1 MPTFFAS
8 RPTSLLALVLI
19 LLAMSPTAQAQSLFS
34 DGTPYSRSR
43 AFDRYGEASRFD
55 PQTDGEFTVELWVY
69 GRGLPG
75 LNQSGLLVG
84 RPTAAPEPGAPS
96 GVSSGLAVWSV
107 RYNSTGNDG
116 EAPYVVFEITDGQ
129 EGGEVVQAEAQFV
142 ISEGWHHVAA
152 VYTGT
157 DLRLFIDGEEKST
170 ASISFT
176 PPSGS
181 VGLYAGGFNVDNFA
195 GYIDDLALWSTAL
208 SNETISAHAASSLT
222 GQEEDLLALWD
233 FNAPNVDDDFDD
245 VTGASAPMQ
254 PSFGSRPANFDRTS
268 AGSPTAAP
276 VANLLI
282 SNREAVAGSSPFS
295 IVVSADPP
303 PVATAST
310 WDGDSQHLSLAS
322 PSEYNAVTNTI
333 VVDVA
338 VGAALGGNSLD
349 ITLEDGSGNSQWA
362 SETITDI
369 PVVVQGVA
377 SGQQDVASG
386 PITVTMYNDARV
398 GRDHDAEL
406 GGRLGFSD
414 DEQSGADG
422 HPLFSGAL
430 VFLTGG
436 ENAQHF
442 GQLYSGPAEPLIRS
456 SGITPVQGGGLQKT
470 LFAAVE
476 TGGECDLSNAVVITE
491 TVSAPST
498 NSEPWIGYQYSVQN
512 NGCKDIHE
520 AYVLWEL
527 DFDIAEDI
535 NDAFTC
541 DLNRH
546 LGMSFPSVEDA
557 SRISAGVFGQSP
569 EHNFVCGAYVNG
581 DNPYE
586 RVRSIAS
593 GDPSDPALSGDLRLV
608 VGYGPLFI
616 PANNAAEVSMALGL
630 EGGAFPDF
638 AVTRA
643 EGQPQVGSATFRVD
657 MSLPIEIGAFD
668 PNTDEVHLQST
679 IHGWETNDGLRMASV
694 DPGSPIYERAV
705 DGIDMP
711 VFIYK
716 YRTTAPDAPEGGYET
731 LGQAFFDEYG
741 APIRPVLL
749 GDSFETQRSG
759 YFNRMV
765 FAGPPDIGPL
775 QFQDEFSTH
784 VTASNLWD
792 LAENGF
798 SGFVGL
804 GGITSVPD
812 GEELVYES
820 FLFDDR
826 VGEAVRMRRI
836 EFGAAG
842 SSALAANEDVFIVG
856 RLSPSASGAPVVEV
870 IQMQPF
876 GQNADV
882 QLPRPNTISAADITP
897 YPPSLD
903 RALVYQRVRIEG
915 VTLIDPNQWPTTPG
929 GAVVQA
935 QVDDTPFEI
944 NIRRGVSEW
953 DGTLAPDGAFTISGI
968 LEPYTDS
975 GSEGQ
980 FRLHAYEIMPA
991 LAGMQL
997 DSRLHLEDEALW
1009 VPLRIDNLGS
1019 LGAIGM
1025 EFTIASTSD
1034 FASLDEVHPGPAIV
1048 DDFGNS
1054 HSGEIFLTTATGS
1067 GIRVGIAGSTPLG
1080 AHGDVIA
1087 YLEVNAT
1094 DVGTPN
1100 FQLTETWLD
1109 NIQGALDLDRG
1120 SNLEIYVDYG
1130 DVDRNGMLRAYDA
1143 AILLQ
1148 SLVDIGPPLTR
1159 TQEVIA
1165 NVDGSSDE
1173 SGARTLTAADA
1184 TAILRTLLGIDPC
1197 FYVEGCQAKSTATP
1211 AQILAASGVIERFE
1225 QTYRIPLEIRAQAH
1239 GVSALDI
1246 RLENL
1251 AGARITDV
1259 SGIPSSWL
1267 SAVGPEAVALAGAV
1281 PTTETIALTI
1291 SVQAADDVA
1300 WDQLEISITPDGFTP
1315 HRVAAQALEL
1325 PTHLALESLFPSP
1338 FGARATLDVATPETA
1353 ALDIALFDVLG
1364 RRVHTVESGTFG
1376 AGVHRFSIDGS
1387 ALPAGLYILRV
1398 SDGKTSITRSLVH
1411 L

>member
-1 MPTFFAS
+1 
-8 RPTSLLALVLI
+8 
-19 LLAMSPTAQAQSLFS
+19 
-34 DGTPYSRSR
+34 
-43 AFDRYGEASRFD
+43 
-55 PQTDGEFTVELWVY
+55 
-69 GRGLPG
+69 
-75 LNQSGLLVG
+75 
-84 RPTAAPEPGAPS
+84 
-96 GVSSGLAVWSV
+96 
-107 RYNSTGNDG
+107 
-116 EAPYVVFEITDGQ
+116 
-129 EGGEVVQAEAQFV
+129 
-142 ISEGWHHVAA
+142 
-152 VYTGT
+152 
-157 DLRLFIDGEEKST
+157 
-170 ASISFT
+170 
-176 PPSGS
+176 
-181 VGLYAGGFNVDNFA
+181 
-195 GYIDDLALWSTAL
+195 
-208 SNETISAHAASSLT
+208 
-222 GQEEDLLALWD
+222 
-233 FNAPNVDDDFDD
+233 
-245 VTGASAPMQ
+245 
-254 PSFGSRPANFDRTS
+254 
-268 AGSPTAAP
+268 
-276 VANLLI
+276 LI
-282 SNREAVAGSSPFS
+282 SGREAVAGSSPFS

-303 PVATAST
+303 PAATVLF
-310 WDGDSQHLSLAS
+310 WDGDSQQLSVAT
-322 PSEYNAVTNTI
+322 PTVYNAVTNVI

-349 ITLEDGSGNSQWA
+349 ITLEDGSENSLWA

-377 SGQQDVASG
+377 AGQQDVTSG

-398 GRDHDAEL
+398 GRDHDAED
-406 GGRLGFSD
+406 GGRLGFSN
-414 DEQSGADG
+414 DEQSGASG
-422 HPLFSGAL
+422 QPLFSGAL

-436 ENAQHF
+436 DNAQHF

-456 SGITPVQGGGLQKT
+456 SGITSVQGGLQKR
-470 LFAAVE
+470 LFAPGDF
-476 TGGECDLSNAVVITE
+476 GGNCYSSDAVVITE
-491 TVSAPST
+491 TVLEPDT

-512 NGCKDIHE
+512 NGCEDIHE

-527 DFDIAEDI
+527 DFDVAEDY

-546 LGMSFPSVEDA
+546 LGMSTPSVEDA

-569 EHNFVCGAYVNG
+569 EHNFVCGAYVSG
-581 DNPYE
+581 DYAYG

-608 VGYGPLFI
+608 VGYGPLSI
-616 PANNAAEVSMALGL
+616 PANNAVEVSMALGL

-643 EGQPQVGSATFRVD
+643 EGQPQVGSATFQVD
-657 MSLPIEIGAFD
+657 MSLPIEMGAFD

-679 IHGWETNDGLRMASV
+679 IHGWSSSEDTRMTSV
-694 DPGSPIYERAV
+694 GPDSPIYELPV
-705 DGIDMP
+705 TDIDMP

-716 YRTTAPDAPEGGYET
+716 YRTNAPGAPEGGYET

-741 APIRPVLL
+741 APIRPALL
-749 GDSFETQRSG
+749 GASFETQRSG

-765 FAGPPDIGPL
+765 FAGQTDIGSL
-775 QFQDEFSTH
+775 QLQDAFSTH

-792 LAENGF
+792 LARDGF
-798 SGFVGL
+798 SGWVGI
-804 GGITSVPD
+804 GGITSAPD
-812 GEELVYES
+812 GEELEYES

-826 VGEAVRMRRI
+826 VGESVRMRSV
-836 EFGAAG
+836 EFGAEG
-842 SSALAANEDVFIVG
+842 NSALAANEDVVVVG
-856 RLSPSASGAPVVEV
+856 LLSPSASGAPVVEV

-876 GQNADV
+876 GQNTDV
-882 QLPRPNTISAADITP
+882 QLPRRTVIAAPDIAPN
-897 YPPSLD
+897 PPSLD
-903 RALVYQRVRIEG
+903 RALVYQPVRMEG
-915 VTLIDPNQWPTTPG
+915 VTLIDPNQWPTTLG

-935 QVDDTPFEI
+935 QVDNTPFEI
-944 NIRRGVSEW
+944 NIPRGVSEW
-953 DGTLAPDGAFTISGI
+953 DGTPAPVGPFTISGI
-968 LEPYTDS
+968 LEPYAVSDT
-975 GSEGQ
+975 EVQ
-980 FRLHAYEIMPA
+980 FRLHAYEITSA
-991 LAGMQL
+991 LAGIQL
-997 DSRLHLEDEALW
+997 DSRLHLEDEALR

-1019 LGAIGM
+1019 LGAIGL

-1034 FASLDEVHPGPAIV
+1034 FASLDGVEPGPAIV
-1048 DDFGNS
+1048 DDFGNP

-1094 DVGTPN
+1094 DVGTPE
-1100 FQLTETWLD
+1100 FLLTETWLD

-1148 SLVDIGPPLTR
+1148 SLVNIGPPLTR

-1165 NVDGSSDE
+1165 NVDGSTDE

-1184 TAILRTLLGIDPC
+1184 TAILRRLLGIDPC

-1211 AQILAASGVIERFE
+1211 AQILAESGAIERFE

-1251 AGARITDV
+1251 AGVRITDV

-1291 SVQAADDVA
+1291 SVEAADDVA
-1300 WDQLEISITPDGFTP
+1300 WDQLEISVTPDGFTP

-1325 PTHLALESLFPSP
+1325 PTDLALESLYPSP

-1364 RRVHTVESGTFG
+1364 RRVHTVESGTFS
-1376 AGVHRFSIDGS
+1376 AGVHRFTIDGS
-1387 ALPAGLYILRV
+1387 ALPAGLYILRI
-1398 SDGKTSITRSLVH
+1398 SDGKTSISRSLVH